1 MSDTTLIDL
10 IRHGEPEGGPR
21 FRGGHDDPLSARG
34 FEQMRAARADGEL
47 PDRIVSSPLRRCR
60 DFAEELARLG
70 DRPLRIENDF
80 REISFGDW
88 EGFTLEEVLAR
99 DEDRLR
105 AFWRDAERNPPPNG
119 EELAA
124 FHERVVRG
132 WDRWSEQLRDER
144 VLVVAHGGV
153 IRMILARVLGMARGQ
168 AMARLQV
175 PYACR
180 TRLRL
185 DDSEHGRLVALVEHG
200 VRA

>member
-1 MSDTTLIDL
+1 MAETTFVDL

-21 FRGGHDDPLSARG
+21 FRGQRDDPLSARG
-34 FEQMRAARADGEL
+34 FEQMRAALASGET
-47 PDRIVSSPLRRCR
+47 PDRILSSPLRRCR

-70 DRPLRIENDF
+70 DRPLTLESDF

-88 EGFTLEEVLAR
+88 EGHTLEDIQASDGERLA
-99 DEDRLR
+99 
-105 AFWRDAERNPPPNG
+105 AFWRDAEANPPPNG

-124 FHERVVRG
+124 FHERVARA
-132 WDRWSEQLRDER
+132 WQDWSTRLNNED

-153 IRMILARVLGMARGQ
+153 IRMILASVLEMAPAR
-168 AMARLQV
+168 AMGRLQV

-185 DDSEHGRLVALVEHG
+185 DSGDHGRLVALTEHG